1 LGAAVSLNH
10 RSLAIVLGI
19 LALPSVASAG
29 GFEVPDQSAVAGATG
44 GTGTARRGDPS
55 SAWYQPAEL
64 ADGRGF
70 RGGLGLLLAVPAITA
85 TALEGSME
93 TATTETNVSPVP
105 HLHLSYSGG
114 PWAVGAY
121 VGISHGSTVQWP
133 QGWWGRFEAMRTG
146 ILVIR
151 ANPFFALRFGG
162 EGGLIDGFP
171 DIRLSLGLHVD
182 TMQVQNGRQLDFID
196 QEGTV
201 DLLFWGAGAGGDAS
215 IYYQVIPE
223 LAFGVTYKS
232 RTFIELSGDADFTV
246 PDPFV
251 GRAPDQQASTTFT
264 IPDRL
269 TLGVAYQDD
278 MFGVFA
284 DFGVSFWSVRERTQV
299 DFEQEVTTD
308 IDTPTNWH
316 DAVSLRLGGEVTPI
330 RELTARA
337 GLFFDQEV
345 GPADTLAASS
355 PDMNRLGLTLGA
367 GVNIT
372 PELGVDLYYAYVA
385 FLERDGTSLDA
396 ALATYS
402 GELHLVGLTVRVA
415 VDPSGEAP
423 QTEPEEP
430 DAVEPAPGEPDP
442 VEPSAPADGLDAPE
456 DDPPSDEGAAASPG
470 ERDAA
475 ADE

>member
-1 LGAAVSLNH
+1 MSLNR
-10 RSLAIVLGI
+10 RSLAIVVGI
-19 LALPSVASAG
+19 LAVPSVAFAG

-105 HLHLSYSGG
+105 HLHLSYSDEF
-114 PWAVGAY
+114 WAVGAY

-133 QGWWGRFEAMRTG
+133 EGWWGRFEAMRTG

-171 DIRLSLGLHVD
+171 DIRLSVGLHVD
-182 TMQVQNGRQLDFID
+182 TMQVQNRRQLDFID

-215 IYYQVIPE
+215 IYYQVLPE

-232 RTFIELSGDADFTV
+232 RTFIELNGDADFTV

-251 GRAPDQQASTTFT
+251 GRAPDQRASTSFT

-269 TLGVAYQDD
+269 TIGAAYQDG

-284 DFGVSFWSVRERTQV
+284 DFGVSFWSVRQRTQV
-299 DFEQEVTTD
+299 DFEQDVTSD
-308 IDTPTNWH
+308 IDTPTSWH

-330 RELTARA
+330 PELTARA
-337 GLFFDQEV
+337 GLFWDQEV

-355 PDMNRLGLTLGA
+355 PDMNRLGITLGA

-372 PELGVDLYYAYVA
+372 PEFGVDIYYAYVA

-402 GELHLVGLTVRVA
+402 GELHLVGLTLRLA
-415 VDPSGEAP
+415 VDPSPEAP

-430 DAVEPAPGEPDP
+430 AAQEPEP
-442 VEPSAPADGLDAPE
+442 VEPSPPAEELTE
-456 DDPPSDEGAAASPG
+456 PPSDEGAAAPPG

-475 ADE
+475 AGE

>member
-1 LGAAVSLNH
+1 VSLNR
-10 RSLAIVLGI
+10 RSLAIALGI
-19 LALPSVASAG
+19 WCIPAVAFAG

-64 ADGRGF
+64 ADGEGF
-70 RGGLGLLLAVPAITA
+70 RGGLGLILAVPAITA

-93 TATTETNVSPVP
+93 TATTETNVSPIP
-105 HLHLSYSGG
+105 HLHLSYSDDV
-114 PWAVGAY
+114 WAVGAY

-133 QGWWGRFEAMRTG
+133 DGWWGRFESMRTG

-151 ANPFFALRFGG
+151 ANPFFALRLGG
-162 EGGLIDGFP
+162 EEGLIDGFP
-171 DIRLSLGLHVD
+171 DFRLSVGLHVD
-182 TMQVQNGRQLDFID
+182 TMQVQNTRRLDFID

-201 DLLFWGAGAGGDAS
+201 DLLFWGAGVGGDAS
-215 IYYQVIPE
+215 IYYQALPE
-223 LAFGVTYKS
+223 LSFGVTYKS

-251 GRAPDQQASTTFT
+251 GRAPDQHASTTFT

-269 TLGVAYQDD
+269 SIGVAYQDD

-284 DFGVSFWSVRERTQV
+284 DFGVSFWSVRERTQI
-299 DFEQEVTTD
+299 DFEQEVTSD

-316 DAVSLRLGGEVTPI
+316 DAISLRLGGEVTPI

-337 GLFFDQEV
+337 GLFWDQEV
-345 GPADTLAASS
+345 GPPDTLAASS

-372 PELGVDLYYAYVA
+372 PEFGVDLYYAYVA

-402 GELHLVGLTVRVA
+402 GELHLVGLTVRVT
-415 VDPSGEAP
+415 VDPNAPAP

-430 DAVEPAPGEPDP
+430 AAEEPAP
-442 VEPSAPADGLDAPE
+442 VEPEPAEALDEPAAE
-456 DDPPSDEGAAASPG
+456 DPPDDDEGAAAEPG